1 MEIRRVGN
9 FGLIDPGNGRLY
21 SFDISGKGK
30 GWSPSSIILSGSGG
44 GAYFVKRMRLGDIEI
59 IPMGDNN
66 DMPGDVQRLLD
77 RFYAGEGIMGK
88 IAGLQWGDG
97 PRFYEDAID
106 SEHNRFYKRWVL
118 APDIEEE
125 LEKWD
130 YRIFMHR
137 CLVDLVHMQGF
148 YVKFIRNRAPR
159 VGGEGRL
166 MRLEHIPNQRARLVY
181 PKDGEKEPTEIV
193 VGDFPNVD
201 YNKLERLPVFDPH
214 DPFRHAVS
222 ARYYN
227 IYSFAKEFIST
238 PRFLGAFS
246 WLEIAGTLAPL
257 LHNYNL
263 NSSALSLHI
272 ESPQGYWDKAEE
284 RLKAVCRKKGVPYSS
299 KMLEEY
305 KDKTMEKF
313 AEGMTG
319 VKNVGKFMHTSSFFD
334 EASNEY
340 EGWKVTPIDKKVRDY
355 IEAQIRISNKA
366 DAAAASGF
374 GIDPIL
380 ANLILENKLSS
391 GSEKLYSIKV
401 YNASETSIPDMILC
415 KPVQEYINANFPN
428 RKTKIGLYRTI
439 VNAEENVSPSNR
451 MKNNE

>member
-1 MEIRRVGN
+1 MDIRRVGN
-9 FGLIDPGNGRLY
+9 FGLIDAGNGQLF
-21 SFDISGKGK
+21 SFDISGKSK
-30 GWSPSSIILSGSGG
+30 LWKPSSVMISGG
-44 GAYFVKRMRLGDIEI
+44 GGYFTKKMSLGNIDIV
-59 IPMGDNN
+59 PMGENN

-88 IAGLQWGDG
+88 IAGLQWGEG
-97 PRFYEDAID
+97 PHFYMDAID
-106 SEHNRFYKRWVL
+106 TENNRFYKKWTIDER
-118 APDIEEE
+118 IESD
-125 LEKWD
+125 LNGWD

-148 YVKFIRNRAPR
+148 FVKFIRNRAPR
-159 VGGEGRL
+159 VGLAGRL
-166 MRLEHIPNQRARLVY
+166 VRLEHIPYQRARLVY
-181 PKDGEKEPTEIV
+181 PKANEEFPTQIV
-193 VGDFPNVD
+193 VGDFPYPD
-201 YNKLERLPVFDPH
+201 YTKLEVLPMFDPR
-214 DPFRHAVS
+214 DPFKYPVS

-284 RLKAVCRKKGVPYSS
+284 RLKSVCAKKGVPYTA

-334 EASNEY
+334 ELSQEY

-380 ANLILENKLSS
+380 ANLIFENKLSS

-401 YNASETSIPDMILC
+401 YNASETAIPDMVLC
-415 KPVQEYINANFPN
+415 KPVQEYISANFPG
-428 RKTKIGLYRTI
+428 TKIRVGLYRTI
-439 VNAEENVSPSNR
+439 VNAEENVSPQNR